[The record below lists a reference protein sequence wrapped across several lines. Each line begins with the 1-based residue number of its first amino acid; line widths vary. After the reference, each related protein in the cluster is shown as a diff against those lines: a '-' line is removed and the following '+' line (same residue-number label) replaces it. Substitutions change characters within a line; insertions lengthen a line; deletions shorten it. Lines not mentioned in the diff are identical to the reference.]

1 MRETIVIIGWHIYDE
16 LTEKEKEEFKMYER
30 YKYLYE
36 REYVAYDEATNTE
49 TEVEWEG
56 DDCFDDM
63 EDLLK
68 FGGFTEMEDWDV
80 MDVYTCC
87 FKVFDDEEDKEY
99 FEGLAKK
106 AGVEGTELKIKKMK
120 QGWYKR
126 EILLEKE
133 DRY

>member
-1 MRETIVIIGWHIYDE
+1 MENS
-16 LTEKEKEEFKMYER
+16 
-30 YKYLYE
+30 
-36 REYVAYDEATNTE
+36 EYIEY
-49 TEVEWEG
+49 
-56 DDCFDDM
+56 M
-63 EDLLK
+63 EDDDKTKIKLEIENEY
-68 FGGFTEMEDWDV
+68 FEEDEQIKIEI
-80 MDVYTCC
+80 T
-87 FKVFDDEEDKEY
+87 EDKEY

>member
-1 MRETIVIIGWHIYDE
+1 MQETIVIIGWHIYDE
-16 LTEKEKEEFKMYER
+16 LTEKEKEEFRMYER

-49 TEVEWEG
+49 TDVEWEG

-63 EDLLK
+63 QDLLK
-68 FGGFTEMEDWDV
+68 FGGFTEIEDWDI

-87 FKVFDDEEDKEY
+87 YKVFDDEEDKEY
-99 FEGLAKK
+99 FEDLAKK
-106 AGVEGTELKIKKMK
+106 AGVEGTELKIKKMR

-126 EILLEKE
+126 EILHEK
-133 DRY
+133 